1 MTVSLHDRGKA
12 LEQSFFREVDK
23 QLLEKLRAEQE
34 QRKSLTAACTVA
46 DEAVLDRL
54 VEVGIAGETM
64 VAFALYPLVAVAWAD
79 GSIQANERDAILSAL
94 SEDGIGADDPNYQL
108 VEQWLAEQPGD
119 ELLATWKEY
128 VAALREALGESGIT
142 SLKRDILGRAQRV
155 AESAGGILG
164 LGNKVSESEAAVI
177 SELEKAFA

>member
-1 MTVSLHDRGKA
+1 MSVSLHDRGKA

-23 QLLEKLRAEQE
+23 QLLEKLRADQE
-34 QRKSLTAACTVA
+34 QKKSLAAACTIT
-46 DEAVLDRL
+46 DEAVLDQL
-54 VEVGIAGETM
+54 IEAGIEGETM

-79 GSIQANERDAILSAL
+79 GNIQAKEREAILSAL
-94 SEDGIGADDPNYQL
+94 AEDGLVADDPNYRL

-128 VAALREALGESGIT
+128 VAALQETLGESGVAP
-142 SLKRDILGRAQRV
+142 LKRDILGRAQRV

-164 LGNKVSESEAAVI
+164 LGNKVSESEAAVL